1 MKQTGLKHLNEKFY
15 YPVASEIRKKEMR
28 GERKRE
34 RWRELENELSS
45 ILRLSTFCLI
55 HKVLGHPI

>member
-28 GERKRE
+28 GDREGGREKEREMARIRK
-34 RWRELENELSS
+34 
-45 ILRLSTFCLI
+45 
-55 HKVLGHPI
+55 